1 MRKGVM
7 TMPVTAEPPIT
18 TQPEA
23 LEEYTTFQRYFIEE
37 FYDDFR
43 EGSLSRRNFIHRLV
57 FITGSLSAANSVML
71 ALGMDAK
78 DLAKPTESF
87 IEETTFQT
95 VPVMA
100 AQSPLS
106 VAPDDPAVKARD
118 LTFDSQGETIT
129 GYLAEPA
136 ETGSYPGVLV
146 CHENRGLTDHIR
158 DVARRFAKAGYVAL
172 ALDLLSREG
181 GTASHDRDEIPA
193 LLSGVSPQRH
203 VNDFIAGYAYLQSLG
218 NVVAERVGMTGYCF
232 GGGVTW
238 RVATALPTL
247 KAAVP
252 FYGPGPE
259 LSEVANIKAAVLG
272 VYAENDERINAGK
285 AALEQALKAAGV
297 TYQMN
302 VYPGVNHA
310 FHNDTGERYVEAQAT
325 RAWQDTLAWFER
337 YL

>member
-1 MRKGVM
+1 ML
-7 TMPVTAEPPIT
+7 VTA
-18 TQPEA
+18 QGKS
-23 LEEYTTFQRYFIEE
+23 LKEYTTFQRYFIEE
-37 FYDDFR
+37 FFDDFK
-43 EGSLSRRNFIHRLV
+43 EGSLSWRSFIRRLV
-57 FITGSLSAANSVML
+57 FITGSVTAANSVML
-71 ALGMDAK
+71 DLGIEEQ
-78 DLAKPTESF
+78 DLPTESF
-87 IEETTFQT
+87 VDETTFSAET
-95 VPVMA
+95 VSVMV

-106 VAPDDPAVKARD
+106 VAANDSGVKARD
-118 LTFDSQGETIT
+118 VSFDSNSETIT
-129 GYLAEPA
+129 AYLAEPTEA
-136 ETGSYPGVLV
+136 GSYPAVLV

-172 ALDLLSREG
+172 AIDLLSREG
-181 GTASHDRDEIPA
+181 GTASHDRDEVPA
-193 LLSGVSPQRH
+193 LLSSVNPARH
-203 VNDFIAGYAYLQSLG
+203 VNDFIAGYDYLQSLS
-218 NVVAERVGMTGYCF
+218 NVAAERIGMTGYCF

-238 RVATALPTL
+238 RVATALPAL

-272 VYAENDERINAGK
+272 VYAESDERINAGK
-285 AALEQALKAAGV
+285 NALEQALKDAGV

-302 VYPGVNHA
+302 VYPGVSHA

>member
-1 MRKGVM
+1 M
-7 TMPVTAEPPIT
+7 AAS
-18 TQPEA
+18 TQTKS
-23 LEEYTTFQRYFIEE
+23 LKDYNTFQKYFIEE

-43 EGSLSRRNFIHRLV
+43 EGSLSRRSFIRRLA
-57 FITGSLSAANSVML
+57 FITGSMTAVNSIMT
-71 ALGMDAK
+71 ALGMEAK
-78 DLAKPTESF
+78 DLPSPHETF
-87 IEETTFQT
+87 IDDTTFYAQT
-95 VPVMA
+95 ASVAP

-106 VAPDDPAVKARD
+106 VPADDPAVKVQD
-118 LTFDSQGETIT
+118 VNFDAQGETIT

-136 ETGSYPGVLV
+136 QAGTYPAVLV

-181 GTASHDRDEIPA
+181 GTASHDRDEVPA
-193 LLSGVSPQRH
+193 LLSGVDPARH
-203 VNDFIAGYAYLQSLG
+203 VNDFIAGYGYLQSLG
-218 NVVAERVGMTGYCF
+218 SVEAERISMTGYCF

-272 VYAENDERINAGK
+272 VYAELDERINAGK
-285 AALEQALKAAGV
+285 AALEQALKDAGV

-325 RAWQDTLAWFER
+325 QAWQDTLAWFETH
-337 YL
+337 L

>member
-1 MRKGVM
+1 MIMLATAQKNSSRKS
-7 TMPVTAEPPIT
+7 
-18 TQPEA
+18 
-23 LEEYTTFQRYFIEE
+23 LREYTTFQRYFIEE
-37 FYDDFR
+37 FFDDFN
-43 EGSLSRRNFIHRLV
+43 EGSLSWRSFIRRLV
-57 FITGSLSAANSVML
+57 FITGSVTAANSVML
-71 ALGMDAK
+71 DLGIEEK
-78 DLAKPTESF
+78 DLPGPADIESF
-87 IEETTFQT
+87 ADETTFSAET
-95 VPVMA
+95 ISVMA
-100 AQSPLS
+100 PQSPLS
-106 VAPDDPAVKARD
+106 VAVDDSTVKAREVS
-118 LTFDSQGETIT
+118 FDSQGETIT

-136 ETGSYPGVLV
+136 EAGSYPGVLV
-146 CHENRGLTDHIR
+146 CHENRGLTDHIK
-158 DVARRFAKAGYVAL
+158 DVTRRFAKAGYVAL

-193 LLSGVSPQRH
+193 LLSGVNPERH
-203 VNDFIAGYAYLQSLG
+203 VNDFIAGAAYLQSLS
-218 NVVAERVGMTGYCF
+218 NVEPERIGMTGYCF

-238 RVATALPTL
+238 RVATALPDL

-285 AALEQALKAAGV
+285 AALEQALKDAGV
-297 TYQMN
+297 THQMN
-302 VYPGVNHA
+302 VYPGVSHA